1 MFPGL
6 SSRVEKDLKE
16 IYVKEKF
23 DGDIGGLKRVN
34 ICVRDPPRRRH
45 GVFIG
50 ASFLANFA
58 QPSAWI
64 SKKSY
69 DEVGVKV
76 FSRR

>member
-23 DGDIGGLKRVN
+23 NGDRTGLNRVK
-34 ICVRDPPRRRH
+34 ISVHDPPRRKH

-58 QPSAWI
+58 PEQRWI
-64 SKKSY
+64 TKQSYTEQGSKLFLK
-69 DEVGVKV
+69 
-76 FSRR
+76 

>member
-16 IYVKEKF
+16 IYVREKF
-23 DGDIGGLKRVN
+23 DGDVNGLKRIN
-34 ICVRDPPRRRH
+34 ICVRDPPRRKH

-58 QPSAWI
+58 QPEAWI
-64 SKKSY
+64 SIKSFN
-69 DEVGVKV
+69 EVGIKC

>member
-16 IYVKEKF
+16 IYVRDKF
-23 DGDIGGLKRVN
+23 KGDATGLNRIKINVF
-34 ICVRDPPRRRH
+34 DPPRRKH

-58 QPSAWI
+58 GPEAWI
-64 SKKSY
+64 TKKAY
-69 DEVGVKV
+69 DEAGDKL
-76 FSRR
+76 FLR